1 MALSTKFAD
10 SGTVINVITFDDENI
25 KDNLKP
31 AVYSV
36 GFNMMAGYYLNK
48 VGDRLSTPDKVYGN
62 VATRV
67 DKIMNSYK
75 AANKSFG
82 VLMSGDKGS
91 GKTMTSSMVANR
103 AIEELNIPV
112 ILVEDGFDPGSLAS
126 FIQKIGEC
134 VLFFDEFGKRF
145 NDKEGEQGELLSLMD
160 GTGSC
165 KRLVMLTENNY
176 ADINRYMLNRPGRLH
191 YHFSYGKLDEATIT
205 EYCQEKG
212 IDEETAQKI
221 HIRRE
226 MSREFSFDVLQA
238 LVYEYKLYG
247 GDIDELAVDLNIEA
261 TFTPREPKMVV
272 LSITDKSN
280 GEEVAFHEEEHDF
293 PTARRGAKV
302 SLDKGE
308 EAKMKEKGDD
318 SFEIGFDTTNLFFS
332 MKQLVLKEGDLY
344 TFNVTGEDD
353 KQYLVRVLKETQGN
367 SGYGAY

>member
-1 MALSTKFAD
+1 MTLSTKFAD
-10 SGTVINVITFDDENI
+10 SGTTINVITFDDDTI

-48 VGDRLSTPDKVYGN
+48 VGDKLDTPEKVYGQ
-62 VATRV
+62 VGTRV
-67 DKIMNSYK
+67 EKILNSYK
-75 AANKSFG
+75 AAGKSFG

-103 AIEELNIPV
+103 CIDELNIPV
-112 ILVEDGFDPGSLAS
+112 VLVEDSFDPSSLAS

-145 NDKEGEQGELLSLMD
+145 NDREGEQGELLSLMD

-176 ADINRYMLNRPGRLH
+176 SDINRYMLNRPGRLH
-191 YHFSYGKLDEATIT
+191 YHFSYGKLDEQTIQ
-205 EYCQEKG
+205 EYCDEVGIEKEVA
-212 IDEETAQKI
+212 DKI
-221 HIRRE
+221 KLRRE

-247 GDIDELAVDLNIEA
+247 GDIDELAKDLNIEA
-261 TFTPREPKMVV
+261 TYTTVEPTMLT
-272 LSITDKSN
+272 LSVTNHST
-280 GEEVAFHEEEHDF
+280 GEEVKFHEEKKEF
-293 PTARRGAKV
+293 PTARHGARV

-308 EAKMKEKGDD
+308 EEECKQKGEEFSVRFDCD
-318 SFEIGFDTTNLFFS
+318 SIFFT
-332 MKQLVLKEGDLY
+332 MKQLVNKEGDIY
-344 TFNVTGEDD
+344 TFLCEDD
-353 KQYLVRVLKETQGN
+353 EGENKYLVRVLKEGAGT
-367 SGYGAY
+367 SSYGAY